1 MSIIII
7 NSELEY
13 ERLNVELPFSH
24 TLNLRNVG
32 LNTRP
37 KPKKKQGAD
46 VFRSNHELDAVVSG
60 SNMELGT
67 ISPPPHNFELDTVK
81 DIISSRII
89 TFTRYLLNK
98 FDLRNYNPS
107 QVKKHIKLL

>member
-1 MSIIII
+1 M
-7 NSELEY
+7 
-13 ERLNVELPFSH
+13 ELPFSH
-24 TLNLRNVG
+24 TLNLRVG
-32 LNTRP
+32 LNSRP
-37 KPKKKQGAD
+37 KPKRKRGAD
-46 VFRSNHELDAVVSG
+46 MSRSNIWLGVDTSRFNVELDAVASE

-89 TFTRYLLNK
+89 TFTCYLLNK

>member
-1 MSIIII
+1 
-7 NSELEY
+7 
-13 ERLNVELPFSH
+13 
-24 TLNLRNVG
+24 
-32 LNTRP
+32 
-37 KPKKKQGAD
+37 
-46 VFRSNHELDAVVSG
+46 
-60 SNMELGT
+60 MELGT